1 YSPVA
6 DPDIIYY
13 SGKND
18 LRVGRV
24 ESAKHNF
31 RWGIRNFPHRKVFHG
46 ELAKL
51 LYGQQQYEPA
61 IEPFE
66 QLIALGDSTAGVYQH
81 LGFCYYYTENLV
93 RARNA
98 FRKSFSKD
106 PSVGLTAYYLAI
118 TERETGNLSSAIQM
132 FEKAEQLSYATYL
145 GELYTQ
151 MATAYQSAGDFNK
164 SVWAYKQS
172 MEFRNNPRNILFHIA
187 TLYDD
192 DIQDPEKALEYY
204 QKFLEHTGATKPEN
218 KNYAQER
225 VSKLKTKIFLQ
236 N

>member
-1 YSPVA
+1 VA

-31 RWGIRNFPHRKVFHG
+31 RWGIRNFPHRIVFHA
-46 ELAKL
+46 EFARI
-51 LYGQQQYEPA
+51 LYGQQQYEQA

-132 FEKAEQLSYATYL
+132 FEEAEQLSYATFL

-151 MATAYQSAGDFNK
+151 MATAYQNVGDFDK

-172 MEFRNNPRNILFHIA
+172 MEFKNNPRNILFHIA

-192 DIQDPEKALEYY
+192 DIQHPEKALEYY